1 VVLCGGLADVVVWFV
16 VRGWVVQVGLVTLLS
31 AVRGSLVLL
40 TSWLSLAVPTVACGL
55 FHFLAISLA

>member
-1 VVLCGGLADVVVWFV
+1 M

-40 TSWLSLAVPTVACGL
+40 TSRLSLAVPHFALNFGRTVAYGL